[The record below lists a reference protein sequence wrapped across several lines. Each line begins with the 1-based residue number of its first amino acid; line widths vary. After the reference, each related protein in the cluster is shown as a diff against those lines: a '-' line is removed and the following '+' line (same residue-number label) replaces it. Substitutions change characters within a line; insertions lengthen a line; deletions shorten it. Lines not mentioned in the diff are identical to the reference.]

1 MSKLQNNMSIKH
13 FPNLE
18 KIVSNNTLKVENAK
32 EVYRKFPKYK
42 KKSFKK
48 HRDEY
53 ISVSTQNLLSDMEKI
68 KSLQEFFSLLL
79 GIVLNK
85 EEFNTM
91 LLGSLISKEFVQY
104 ILKDNE
110 FKNFVIYSLLGEE
123 PKNIIG
129 SNVISLL
136 FLYVFKNKKITIIK
150 IRNFL
155 SLWIVKLKINFLI
168 MENLT
173 NEQKTI
179 IQQLRTGIKE
189 EKQKNLN
196 PLNNIE
202 YKKSNKHF
210 SILDTVTSFI
220 KIKYIS
226 GLNGSHRFHKSPD
239 EHEREGHWRHYANG
253 SKTWIP
259 STTVN
264 KKSA

>member
-1 MSKLQNNMSIKH
+1 
-13 FPNLE
+13 
-18 KIVSNNTLKVENAK
+18 
-32 EVYRKFPKYK
+32 
-42 KKSFKK
+42 
-48 HRDEY
+48 
-53 ISVSTQNLLSDMEKI
+53 MEEI

-85 EEFNTM
+85 REFNIM
-91 LLGSLISKEFVQY
+91 LLGSLISKEFIQY

-129 SNVISLL
+129 SNIISLL

-155 SLWIVKLKINFLI
+155 SLWIVKSKINFLI

-210 SILDTVTSFI
+210 SMLDTVNNFI
-220 KIKYIS
+220 KIKYTS
-226 GLNGSHRFHKSPD
+226 GLNGSHRFHKSPI
-239 EHEREGHWRHYANG
+239 EHKRKGYWRHYKDG
-253 SKTWIP
+253 REIWIEP
-259 STTVN
+259 TFVN
-264 KKSA
+264 KTSA

>member
-1 MSKLQNNMSIKH
+1 MSKSQNNMSNEH

-18 KIVSNNTLKVENAK
+18 KIVADNTLKVENAK
-32 EVYRKFPKYK
+32 EVYKRFPKYK

-53 ISVSTQNLLSDMEKI
+53 ISVSTQNLLGDMEEMALI
-68 KSLQEFFSLLL
+68 KQFFALLL

-85 EEFNTM
+85 NEFHIM
-91 LLGSLISKEFVQY
+91 LLGSLISKEFTQY
-104 ILKDNE
+104 ITQDKE

-129 SNVISLL
+129 SNIISLL
-136 FLYVFKNKKITIIK
+136 FLYVFKNKKMTVAK

-155 SLWIVKLKINFLI
+155 SIWMVKSKTNFLI
-168 MENLT
+168 PEHLT
-173 NEQKTI
+173 SEQKI
-179 IQQLRTGIKE
+179 LIEQLRTGVKE
-189 EKQKNLN
+189 EKQKNFN
-196 PLNNIE
+196 PINNSD
-202 YKKSNKHF
+202 YKKSNNHF
-210 SILDTVTSFI
+210 SILDTVDSFVR
-220 KIKYIS
+220 IKYIS

-239 EHEREGHWRHYANG
+239 EHEREGHWRHYSNG
-253 SKTWIP
+253 NKIWIP